1 MPSPRPTRCCR
12 RAVERESNRIL
23 MRMVRQRDQRG
34 SSAYL
39 DRTEIALSDG
49 HVERRVVIDAALIRV
64 RAK

>member
-1 MPSPRPTRCCR
+1 
-12 RAVERESNRIL
+12 

-34 SSAYL
+34 SSAHL